1 MVLIVF
7 KLMNKLTVHTAY
19 INLVTT
25 KIKLLNNDL
34 ESLLKDSENET
45 KSSAGD
51 KHETAK
57 SLLQLQQEKLSI
69 QLNDAHLQ
77 LQALQKI
84 NPAQIN
90 PTVNVGSLVHTNK
103 GYLYISVA
111 LGKIMLD
118 DTTSV
123 MAVSAQAPIGV
134 ALKGCAANDA
144 VLCNGVE
151 FVVLSTV

>member
-1 MVLIVF
+1 
-7 KLMNKLTVHTAY
+7 MNKINVHTAY
-19 INLVTT
+19 INLVTN

-90 PTVNVGSLVHTNK
+90 PTVNVGSLVHTNN

-111 LGKIMLD
+111 LGKIKID
-118 DTTSV
+118 DSSV

-134 ALKGCAANDA
+134 ALKGCAPNTK
-144 VLCNGVE
+144 VVCNGVE